1 MDPILWDA
9 IGDCQWHSITEFR
22 KTPLM
27 STVGQR
33 IVKAREALD
42 WKRPK
47 LAEEAGVP
55 YPTLAGLENG
65 DQQSSTWIPA
75 IAAATG
81 VSALWLASGKGAM
94 KLAQGSFASQ
104 SVRPDPEIIVET
116 LDFLE
121 KAFGALNK
129 EFELRQEA
137 DLFADAYEWC
147 AEDDRPVDQRNL
159 ADFAAWRKKHMAGKA
174 GGGDENEDG
183 RATREATRTNRRRTA
198 G

>member
-1 MDPILWDA
+1 
-9 IGDCQWHSITEFR
+9 
-22 KTPLM
+22 M

-33 IVKAREALD
+33 IVKAREALG

-65 DQQSSTWIPA
+65 DQQSSTHIPT

-81 VSALWLASGKGAM
+81 VSALWLATGKGAM
-94 KLAQGSFASQ
+94 KPTGGVAASQ
-104 SVRPDPEIIVET
+104 STRPDPAIIIQT

-121 KAFGALNK
+121 EAFKGLRK
-129 EFELRQEA
+129 EFDLRNEA
-137 DLFADAYEWC
+137 DLFADAYEWL

-159 ADFAAWRKKHMAGKA
+159 ADFTAWQAKRQAAVTGGEDEDQGRGTTRKAS
-174 GGGDENEDG
+174 
-183 RATREATRTNRRRTA
+183 
-198 G
+198 

>member
-1 MDPILWDA
+1 
-9 IGDCQWHSITEFR
+9 
-22 KTPLM
+22 M

-33 IVKAREALD
+33 IVKAREALG

-65 DQQSSTWIPA
+65 DQQSSTHIPA

-81 VSALWLASGKGAM
+81 VSALWLATGRGAM
-94 KLAQGSFASQ
+94 KPTGGDVASQ
-104 SVRPDPEIIVET
+104 SARPDPAIIIQT

-121 KAFGALNK
+121 KAFGAIDK
-129 EFELRQEA
+129 KFVLRQEA
-137 DLFADAYEWC
+137 DLFADAYEWL

-159 ADFAAWRKKHMAGKA
+159 ADFAAWRAKQQVAKA
-174 GGGDENEDG
+174 GGSDEDEG
-183 RATREATRTNRRRTA
+183 RGTTRKAS
-198 G
+198 